1 MSSAAFDAMA
11 TRVRN
16 WGRWG
21 NDDVRG
27 TLNLIDAAARLRAA
41 ASVRS
46 GEVCSLSLPLS
57 AAEGIQ
63 MGFIKG
69 RQNPQ
74 MTMTRINVAEDMAPD
89 GPRFNEDLVTFSMQ
103 CATHLDGLA
112 HVSVDGHLYNGFPA
126 DEIDE
131 LGSARL
137 GIHHIGPVVTRGVLL
152 DVALALG
159 VERLPGEHQISVED
173 LDKAVEL
180 SGVRLEPGDAV
191 LIRTGHMQHLAPGRP
206 LDDSARNLLAY
217 SWPSPG
223 LTIATAGWFH
233 DHDVALV
240 ATDTMV
246 FEAYPCENEED
257 FLPVHVLHLIE
268 MGMTQGQNWMLED
281 LARAA
286 ARDGRYAFLLDASPL
301 RFTGAVGSAVT
312 PIALR

>member
-11 TRVRN
+11 ARVRN

-21 NDDVRG
+21 DDDVRG
-27 TLNLIDAAARLRAA
+27 TLNLIDAAARLRAV
-41 ASVRS
+41 ASVVT
-46 GEVCSLSLPLS
+46 GEALSLSLPLS
-57 AAEGIQ
+57 AADGIQ
-63 MGFIKG
+63 MGFING
-69 RQNPQ
+69 RQNPSL
-74 MTMTRINVAEDMAPD
+74 TMTRINVAEDMAPD
-89 GPRFNEDLVTFSMQ
+89 GPRFSEDLVTFSMQ

-112 HVSVDGHLYNGFPA
+112 HVSIDGHLYNGYRS

-137 GIHHIGPVVTRGVLL
+137 GIHLLGPVITRGVLL
-152 DVALALG
+152 DVARARG
-159 VERLPGEHQISVED
+159 VDRLPGEHQIGVED
-173 LDKAVEL
+173 LEAAIEHG
-180 SGVRLEPGDAV
+180 GVRPEPGDAV
-191 LIRTGHMQHLAPGRP
+191 LIRTGHMQHLALDRP
-206 LDDSARNLLAY
+206 VDDPTRDLLAY

-246 FEAYPCENEED
+246 FEAYPCENTED
-257 FLPVHVLHLIE
+257 FLPVHVLHLVE

-286 ARDGRYAFLLDASPL
+286 AADGRPTFLLDASPL

-312 PIALR
+312 PVALR

>member
-1 MSSAAFDAMA
+1 MSSPAFDAMA
-11 TRVRN
+11 ARVRN

-21 NDDVRG
+21 DDDVLG
-27 TLNLIDAAARLRAA
+27 TLNLIDEAARRRAVA
-41 ASVRS
+41 AVVSA
-46 GEVCSLSLPLS
+46 EAFSLSLPLS

-69 RQNPQ
+69 RTNPS
-74 MTMTRINVAEDMAPD
+74 MTMTRINAPEAMAPD
-89 GPRFNEDLVTFSMQ
+89 GPCFNEDIVELSMQ
-103 CATHLDGLA
+103 AATHLDGLA
-112 HVSVDGHLYNGFPA
+112 HVSVDGHLYNGYPA

-137 GIHHIGPVVTRGVLL
+137 GIHHLGAVVTRGVLL
-152 DVALALG
+152 DLAAARGEDL
-159 VERLPGEHQISVED
+159 LPAGHQISVED
-173 LDKAVEL
+173 LERAVDHA
-180 SGVRLEPGDAV
+180 GVRPEAGDAV
-191 LIRTGHMQHLAPGRP
+191 LIRTGHMRHLAPGRP
-206 LDDSARNLLAY
+206 VDDPARDVLAY

-233 DHDVALV
+233 DHDTALV

-257 FLPVHVLHLIE
+257 FLPVHVLHLVE

-286 ARDGRYAFLLDASPL
+286 AADGRHTFLLDASPL
-301 RFTGAVGSAVT
+301 RFTGAVGSALT